1 MDINR
6 NDSRFYTGIN
16 IELLCKE
23 SIHKDIILIN
33 NVFYLG
39 GNGFI
44 KLMKMLV
51 VPMVFFS
58 IVVGTASISDINKIG
73 KIGGRTIIIYLITTA
88 LAITI
93 SLMIAMI
100 IKPGVGLNM
109 MNITAN
115 TTVTTNVTMT
125 DTILNIIPDNPINSL
140 ANGDMLPVIIF
151 GVLVGLILAKLKDET
166 ETLNKLFTESNTVMM
181 EMTSIVMKFAPIG
194 VFCLMA
200 RTFAGL
206 GFDGLFP

>member
-1 MDINR
+1 MILGFILGLILNFFVK
-6 NDSRFYTGIN
+6 NPFI
-16 IELLCKE
+16 
-23 SIHKDIILIN
+23 KDIILIN

>member
-1 MDINR
+1 
-6 NDSRFYTGIN
+6 
-16 IELLCKE
+16 
-23 SIHKDIILIN
+23 
-33 NVFYLG
+33 
-39 GNGFI
+39 
-44 KLMKMLV
+44 MKMLV

>member
-1 MDINR
+1 MILGFILGLILNFFVK
-6 NDSRFYTGIN
+6 NPFI
-16 IELLCKE
+16 
-23 SIHKDIILIN
+23 KDIILIN

-115 TTVTTNVTMT
+115 TTVTTNVTMI

>member
-51 VPMVFFS
+51 VPLVFFS

-93 SLMIAMI
+93 SSMMAMI

-140 ANGDMLPVIIF
+140 ANGDMYP
-151 GVLVGLILAKLKDET
+151 
-166 ETLNKLFTESNTVMM
+166 
-181 EMTSIVMKFAPIG
+181 
-194 VFCLMA
+194 
-200 RTFAGL
+200 
-206 GFDGLFP
+206 

>member
-51 VPMVFFS
+51 VPLVFFS
-58 IVVGTASISDINKIG
+58 IVVGTASISDISKIG
-73 KIGGRTIIIYLITTA
+73 KIGGRTILIYLITTA

>member
-1 MDINR
+1 MILGFILGLILN
-6 NDSRFYTGIN
+6 FYVKNPFI
-16 IELLCKE
+16 
-23 SIHKDIILIN
+23 KDIILIN

-51 VPMVFFS
+51 VPLVFFS

-100 IKPGVGLNM
+100 IKSGVGLNM

>member
-1 MDINR
+1 MILGFILGLILNFFVK
-6 NDSRFYTGIN
+6 NPFI
-16 IELLCKE
+16 
-23 SIHKDIILIN
+23 KDIILIN

-51 VPMVFFS
+51 VPLVFFS

-93 SLMIAMI
+93 SSMMAMI

-140 ANGDMLPVIIF
+140 ANGDMYP
-151 GVLVGLILAKLKDET
+151 
-166 ETLNKLFTESNTVMM
+166 
-181 EMTSIVMKFAPIG
+181 
-194 VFCLMA
+194 
-200 RTFAGL
+200 
-206 GFDGLFP
+206 